1 MADYTQGV
9 NYAKKYSTL
18 VDERFKLDAV
28 TSSIVNNNYDWV
40 GVQTVAVYSLPTV
53 AMNNYTK
60 SGAARYGTAADLA
73 NSVQEMQ
80 ITQDRAF
87 TFSIDRKDE
96 QDTMGVQNAAKAL
109 RRQIQ
114 EIVIPEVDVY
124 RIAKLV
130 SGAKAANV
138 IDATDVSKTN
148 AYEKFLAAQ
157 ALLDEGKV
165 PQVGRFALATP
176 AFINFLKQDESFIKR
191 GDMATQ
197 LAINGL
203 VGECD
208 GVYFI
213 KAPSTYFPTK
223 VQCIITNNQV
233 MPSPVKLEDYKIHQ
247 DPPGINGWLVEG
259 RIRYD
264 AFILEMKQDAIA
276 VIKNAA

>member
-1 MADYTQGV
+1 M
-9 NYAKKYSTL
+9 
-18 VDERFKLDAV
+18 
-28 TSSIVNNNYDWV
+28 
-40 GVQTVAVYSLPTV
+40 
-53 AMNNYTK
+53 
-60 SGAARYGTAADLA
+60 
-73 NSVQEMQ
+73 
-80 ITQDRAF
+80 
-87 TFSIDRKDE
+87 
-96 QDTMGVQNAAKAL
+96 
-109 RRQIQ
+109 
-114 EIVIPEVDVY
+114 EVDIY

-138 IDATDVSKTN
+138 IADTDVSKTN
-148 AYEKFLAAQ
+148 VYEKFLGAQ

-176 AFINFLKQDESFIKR
+176 AFINFLKQDENFVKR

-197 LAINGL
+197 IAITGL

-276 VIKNAA
+276 VIKNPTT